1 MHLEH
6 YGFGH
11 LVIDGRVFD
20 RDVLVTP
27 AGVQTNWWR
36 KEGHVLQLEDLLG
49 LFDEHP
55 KRVIIGVG
63 AWSRMKLAAHL
74 EESLSQREVVLE
86 VLSTDT
92 AVERVNEL
100 IDSGAT
106 DWAAALHL
114 TC

>member
-6 YGFGH
+6 YDFGH
-11 LVIDGRVFD
+11 LVVDGRTFD

-27 AGVQTNWWR
+27 AGVQANWWR
-36 KEGHVLQLEDLLG
+36 KEGHLLQLEDLRCLLG
-49 LFDEHP
+49 EHP
-55 KRVIIGVG
+55 KRVIIGAG
-63 AWSRMKLAAHL
+63 ASSRMKLAPDL
-74 EESLSQREVVLE
+74 EESLRQLDIVLQI
-86 VLSTDT
+86 LPTDR

-100 IDSGAT
+100 IDSGAS